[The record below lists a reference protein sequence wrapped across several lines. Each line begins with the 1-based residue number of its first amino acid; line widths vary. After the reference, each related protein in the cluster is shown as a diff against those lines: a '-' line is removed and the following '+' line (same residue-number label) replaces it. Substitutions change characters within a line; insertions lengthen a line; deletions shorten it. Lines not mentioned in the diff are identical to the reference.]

1 MGNVLKELCPEQS
14 LETSAIALGLFGRL
28 LCLREEAGEGRR
40 DTLQV
45 SGWTRQVCVI
55 YYFRG
60 QSEYV
65 LKIVTVTPFRKVAL
79 VPKYQPCLVH
89 RVLRAGKER
98 QCTVAWS
105 PWVFAVM
112 HALLPTMHLLKTG
125 KSCLCSSMQSCAAT
139 GLVQK
144 CSPGASCF
152 FPKRL
157 GQSRAVIQAA
167 AVHDKRLP
175 VRSPARPSGPDDR
188 NRWLGP
194 VPCGPAIVRP
204 IRGDVPSGLRHLPW
218 GHSPVLGLPAARV
231 YDSGPADGKP

>member
-1 MGNVLKELCPEQS
+1 MCWRSCALSS
-14 LETSAIALGLFGRL
+14 LWRHLLLPWGSLAGSCVWEKKLGRVGGTLFR
-28 LCLREEAGEGRR
+28 CLAEHGKF
-40 DTLQV
+40 
-45 SGWTRQVCVI
+45 CVI

-105 PWVFAVM
+105 LWVFAVM

-175 VRSPARPSGPDDR
+175 VRSPARPSGPGDR